1 VRAGA
6 SPGLPAGN
14 FMRTRAGP
22 HKTPSFTRAA
32 LFACALTLLA
42 FVTFACGGG
51 GGEETAQPQG
61 TPFVTPAPGLPSVPP
76 DAAEKAGLLVYRD
89 TIAGQVFALDVVTG
103 ERIPVKGI
111 SPSAVA
117 NITTFDC
124 TRDGRLIAYAN
135 SVANGGATVI
145 SFAGEG
151 ARSQSLELPGTV
163 QGMAWAPDGKRM
175 ALTLYDQS
183 GLHLSLLDVE
193 SGQVTRLP
201 FGTGTPGLSRWSPD
215 GQRLAYDMNE
225 NGKSDIFVL
234 DVSASAPTKI
244 STRPSAFTPDW
255 SPDGGT
261 VIFSAADDQG
271 GQPQLFAVG
280 ADGTNQRQV
289 TTTPMQKWSPR
300 WSLDGSL
307 ISYAGLIIVPAVS
320 ARPVLLHNQ
329 AVWVAGADGTNETP
343 VTDLSLDALPLA
355 WCLRGSW
362 L

>member
-1 VRAGA
+1 
-6 SPGLPAGN
+6 
-14 FMRTRAGP
+14 MRTRSGT
-22 HKTPSFTRAA
+22 HKTPSFTRGVV
-32 LFACALTLLA
+32 FACALTVLA
-42 FVTFACGGG
+42 LVTFACGGG
-51 GGEETAQPQG
+51 GAEEPDQTQG

-76 DAAEKAGLLVYRD
+76 DAAEKAGFLVYRD
-89 TIAGQVFALDVVTG
+89 TISAQVLALNVSTG

-117 NITTFDC
+117 TVTAFDC
-124 TRDGRLIAYAN
+124 TRDGRLIAYTN
-135 SVANGGATVI
+135 SAANGRATVI

-151 ARSQSLELPGTV
+151 ARSQSLELQGSI

-175 ALTLYDQS
+175 SLTVYDQT

-201 FGTGTPGLSRWSPD
+201 FGAGTPGLSRWSPD

-225 NGKSDIFVL
+225 NGRSDIFVL

-255 SPDGGT
+255 SPDGST

-271 GQPQLFAVG
+271 GQPQIFAVG

-289 TTTPMQKWSPR
+289 TTSPMQKWSPR

-307 ISYAGLIIVPAVS
+307 MSYAGLIIVPAVS
-320 ARPVLLHNQ
+320 TRPVLLHNQ
-329 AVWVAGADGTNETP
+329 AVWVAGADGTNELP

-362 L
+362 LQ